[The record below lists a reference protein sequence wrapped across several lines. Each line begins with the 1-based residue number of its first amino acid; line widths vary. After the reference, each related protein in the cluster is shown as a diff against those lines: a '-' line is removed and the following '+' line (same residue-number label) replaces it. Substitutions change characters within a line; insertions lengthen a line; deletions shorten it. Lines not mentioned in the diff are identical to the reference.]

1 MIYSKKTVKGVF
13 KVIRA
18 VNPIAIS
25 MEQEQFLTAMQFWVK
40 SRGRT
45 GCDIFFTHDIALAE
59 VQDGQYCRRKCH
71 HQERVKRPDRF
82 KFTMK
87 WIVFSEALDTYSK

>member
-45 GCDIFFTHDIALAE
+45 GCDIFFTHDIAIAE
-59 VQDGQYCRRKCH
+59 VIKMVNIAEESVITKKESNCLTGSSL
-71 HQERVKRPDRF
+71 P
-82 KFTMK
+82 
-87 WIVFSEALDTYSK
+87 